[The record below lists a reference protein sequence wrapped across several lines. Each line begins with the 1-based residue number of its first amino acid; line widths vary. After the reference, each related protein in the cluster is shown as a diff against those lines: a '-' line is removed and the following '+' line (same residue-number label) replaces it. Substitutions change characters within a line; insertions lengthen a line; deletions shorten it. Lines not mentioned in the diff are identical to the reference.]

1 MEQRMRRDQAGQPL
15 DRWIGGQGRRM
26 ERPRGAFIVR
36 DTGKKRN
43 PMGKRLSLLG
53 EVPDYCS
60 TVQSS
65 FLRSSRRIHSE
76 DV

>member
-15 DRWIGGQGRRM
+15 DRWIGGQGRRR
-26 ERPRGAFIVR
+26 ERRGLAFIVR
-36 DTGKKRN
+36 DTGQKRN
-43 PMGKRLSLLG
+43 LVGKRLSLLG
-53 EVPDYCS
+53 EVPEYCS

-65 FLRSSRRIHSE
+65 LLRSSRRIHSE